1 MVVGT
6 ERKSIQEMRAGSFSG
21 GAIQYQE
28 IGTAVGGGGEYAD
41 VRRGD
46 EKSTV
51 KEEIGRE
58 KSGWV

>member
-1 MVVGT
+1 
-6 ERKSIQEMRAGSFSG
+6 MRAGSFSG

-58 KSGWV
+58 KSSWV